1 MVECNR
7 DEEVRGG
14 DGNRNRSF
22 GFSTRCVPAAGKT
35 PNKFYELEE
44 FEKRYVEEGIEEDI
58 FLEDGGLELK
68 ESGELIK
75 FNEPIL

>member
-44 FEKRYVEEGIEEDI
+44 FEK
-58 FLEDGGLELK
+58 
-68 ESGELIK
+68 SGESEGRKNTTTYTAMAVYVLIL
-75 FNEPIL
+75 NRGICTYC